1 MANLGIFRLS
11 ADTLSKLDHGRAAA
25 ALNTAIQKAVRDC
38 LERPGDD
45 RARTVTLQMTVK
57 PISEVIQNEISCEGA
72 TGQYKVKVAVPDWE
86 SQKLG
91 FGVKQNGDLVFS
103 ENSPANHL
111 QTTIFDEEESEVEL
125 DR

>member
-11 ADTLSKLDHGRAAA
+11 ADTLSRLDHGRAAA
-25 ALNTAIQKAVRDC
+25 ALNTAIKKAVTDC

-45 RARTVTLQMTVK
+45 RARTVTMQLSVK
-57 PISEVIQNEISCEGA
+57 PVSDVIQNEITCEGA
-72 TGQYKVKVAVPDWE
+72 TGNYKVKVTLPDWE
-86 SQKLG
+86 SNKLD